1 MHTDL
6 GSSEKYSDEDLIK
19 RVLEDQDEA
28 AFEELYER
36 YFPRVFH
43 FVARRLSNRADA
55 EETVQEIFIS
65 VFSSIGSFRGESSF
79 ASWVL
84 GVSRRTV
91 ASRFKR
97 KRHPTVPLDDTD
109 ESENFDAHAVQRE
122 PTPQE
127 LYECRERLDQ
137 LDSVARE
144 RLTEEQ
150 RTLFELHHLRHRS
163 IQDIARFLR
172 KSEDAVK
179 SHLYR
184 ARKLLLAR

>member
-1 MHTDL
+1 MEMDL
-6 GSSEKYSDEDLIK
+6 GSDEKYPDEDLIK
-19 RVLEDQDEA
+19 RVLEDQDEQ

-43 FVARRLSNRADA
+43 FVTRRLNNRADA
-55 EETVQEIFIS
+55 EETVQEVFIS

-109 ESENFDAHAVQRE
+109 ESENFDQAVQRE

-127 LYECRERLDQ
+127 IYECRERLEQ
-137 LDSVARE
+137 LDAVARE
-144 RLTEEQ
+144 RLTPEQ